1 MAFLGNQRLLN
12 VIHVLPTELPRPEVK
27 IDGDTSPATAGST
40 RTLSCVTSV
49 VEGLVVNPSV
59 VWMYSDGNV
68 VLSGDE
74 ITVGSPEVMGNT
86 TTLTLTF
93 SPLLTSHGGEYV
105 CLASITI
112 KEVSIEDLSST
123 AAVTVTVNCKLW
135 DL

>member
-1 MAFLGNQRLLN
+1 M
-12 VIHVLPTELPRPEVK
+12 

-59 VWMYSDGNV
+59 TWMYSDGNV
-68 VLSGDE
+68 VLGGEE
-74 ITVGSPEVMGNT
+74 IAVESPEVMSNT

-93 SPLLTSHGGEYV
+93 SPLLTSHGGEFV

-123 AAVTVTVNCKLW
+123 AAVTVTVNGKLW
-135 DL
+135 VQVTTGIV